1 METLRSIQAKDG
13 FGKDGFGKDEF
24 ESAVVAELVELR
36 RSEKALQKM
45 YPRLKSKPQLR
56 TRFLQ
61 QLAEMQQRAHRL
73 DAVLNPFEA
82 LHFGDA
88 LPAPV
93 HSSVA

>member
-1 METLRSIQAKDG
+1 METLKKMIEPR
-13 FGKDGFGKDEF
+13 DEF
-24 ESAVVAELVELR
+24 ESALITELVELR

-56 TRFLQ
+56 MQFLR

-73 DAVLNPFEA
+73 DAVLNPLGAFQ
-82 LHFGDA
+82 FGEPVA
-88 LPAPV
+88 AAV

>member
-1 METLRSIQAKDG
+1 METLKSIQAAG
-13 FGKDGFGKDEF
+13 FEKAGSEGDEF
-24 ESAVVAELVELR
+24 ESALIAELMELR
-36 RSEKALQKM
+36 RSEKSLQKM

-73 DAVLNPFEA
+73 DAVLNPLGAFQFAEP
-82 LHFGDA
+82 
-88 LPAPV
+88 LPVPV

>member
-1 METLRSIQAKDG
+1 MGTLKSIKPQ
-13 FGKDGFGKDEF
+13 DEF
-24 ESAVVAELVELR
+24 ESALISELVELR
-36 RSEKALQKM
+36 KSEKALQKM

-82 LHFGDA
+82 LHFA
-88 LPAPV
+88 EPV
-93 HSSVA
+93 PVRAHSSVA

>member
-1 METLRSIQAKDG
+1 MSPVHTAPIQ
-13 FGKDGFGKDEF
+13 DEF
-24 ESAVVAELVELR
+24 ESVVLAEIEELR

-45 YPRLKSKPQLR
+45 YPRLKTKPQLR

-73 DAVLNPFEA
+73 DAVLNPLGA
-82 LHFGDA
+82 LQFA
-88 LPAPV
+88 ETVSVPA

>member
-1 METLRSIQAKDG
+1 MNAVKSTPAQ
-13 FGKDGFGKDEF
+13 DEF
-24 ESAVVAELVELR
+24 ESVLLAELQELR

-73 DAVLNPFEA
+73 DAVLNPLGVLRFA
-82 LHFGDA
+82 A
-88 LPAPV
+88 SIPAPA

>member
-1 METLRSIQAKDG
+1 METFQSMQVQRE
-13 FGKDGFGKDEF
+13 FERDEF
-24 ESAVVAELVELR
+24 ESALVAELVELR

-56 TRFLQ
+56 ERFLE

-73 DAVLNPFEA
+73 DAVLNPLGA
-82 LHFGDA
+82 LHFA
-88 LPAPV
+88 EAVSAPV